1 MNPKFTE
8 ITLNSFNI
16 FRDIFYSNL
25 ARKFSRI
32 ITHGIVPVYYA
43 KCFGV

>member
-1 MNPKFTE
+1 MNLKFTE
-8 ITLNSFNI
+8 VTLNSFNV
-16 FRDIFYSNL
+16 FGTNL